1 MSLLNIRNLAILFFA
16 LLGLTIAGCS
26 KDKKVEE
33 PQEEVVITTDT
44 VEPTDVV
51 EQIEAQMPEIFT
63 VHFGYDDAAIAD
75 DDYTTINNH
84 SLYLKAN
91 PAATVS
97 LQGHCDERGTQEYNM
112 ALGERRAQS
121 VYDYLILQGVQES
134 QLTVVSYGETRPVA
148 TGSNDEAYRQNRRVE
163 FVY

>member
-1 MSLLNIRNLAILFFA
+1 MSLLNFRKLAVLLFVAF
-16 LLGLTIAGCS
+16 GLAVTGCS

-44 VEPTDVV
+44 VEPEEVIEQV
-51 EQIEAQMPEIFT
+51 EVQLPEVFT
-63 VHFGYDDAAIAD
+63 VHFGYDDAAIAN
-75 DDYTTINNH
+75 DDYDIINGH
-84 SLYLKAN
+84 VLYLKAN

-121 VYDYLILQGVQES
+121 VYDYLVLQGVQES
-134 QLTVVSYGETRPVA
+134 QLTVVSYGETRPVNPA
-148 TGSNDEAYRQNRRVE
+148 STDEAYRENRRVE